1 MGYRYFKR
9 IRLAPGLSINLS
21 KSGPSFSFGPR
32 GLKYTIGPR
41 GTRKTFGIPGT
52 GMSYTTTSGWSK
64 RGGAGTTAPPETPVF
79 DLGFFG
85 GMFIPPGDKCFVD
98 GLKLFLSGKHDEAQA
113 AFATSPGEPD
123 AVFMSGFL
131 ALGKGLYASAENAFT
146 RCHGYRDLLGR
157 TISKYSQGFHLSL
170 QITEFI
176 DAPIQLDERGLAL
189 AEVEAFQK
197 QGKYIVAI
205 SSLDPVHRR
214 DLSDLVLCLS
224 LCDLIVANPSA
235 TAGDL
240 QRVVQLT
247 AHITNDEPIHTN
259 LLYLRGAAM
268 YRMHMLDAA
277 LSTLGSL
284 ARKRRD
290 RPDELLHQIRYLRGR
305 LFEQAND
312 YLRARKEYELI
323 LAENPLFKDV
333 RVRVG
338 MAQP

>member
-1 MGYRYFKR
+1 MGFRFFKR
-9 IRLAPGLSINLS
+9 IRLVPGVSINLS

-52 GMSYTTTSGWSK
+52 GVSYTTTSGWSK
-64 RGGAGTTAPPETPVF
+64 RVGVGSTSPAEPPSF

-85 GMFIPPGDKCFVD
+85 RMFIPPGDKCVVD
-98 GLKLFLSGKHDEAQA
+98 GLKLFLAGKHDEAQA
-113 AFATSPGEPD
+113 VFATSPGEPD

-131 ALGKGLYASAENAFT
+131 ALGKGLYTSAENAFT

-170 QITEFI
+170 QVTEFI
-176 DAPIQLDERGLAL
+176 DTPIRLDERGLAL

-197 QGKYIVAI
+197 QGKYIAAI
-205 SSLDPVHRR
+205 ASLDPVHRR

-235 TAGDL
+235 TASDL
-240 QRVVQLT
+240 QRVVQVT

-268 YRMHMLDAA
+268 YRMHLLDAA
-277 LSTLGSL
+277 LSALGSI

-290 RPDELLHQIRYLRGR
+290 RPDELVHQIRYLRGR
-305 LFEQAND
+305 LFEQTKD
-312 YLRARKEYELI
+312 LSRARKEYELI
-323 LAENPLFKDV
+323 YAEDPRFKDV
-333 RVRVG
+333 GMRVG
-338 MAQP
+338 IVPP